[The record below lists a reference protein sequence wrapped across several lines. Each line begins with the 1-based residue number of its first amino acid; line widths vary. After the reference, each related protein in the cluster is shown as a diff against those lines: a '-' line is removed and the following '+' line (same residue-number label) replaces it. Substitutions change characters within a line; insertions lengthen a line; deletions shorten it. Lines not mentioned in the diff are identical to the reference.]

1 MHESSKTLENRSNFV
16 LQKRFFPFFLTQ
28 CSGAFNDNL
37 YKNLMV
43 LLVTFNAQRYTTLD
57 PALVANLAAG
67 LFILPYVLF
76 SAPAGQLADA
86 MNKAR
91 IMRGVKI
98 AEIGI
103 MGLASAGF
111 FLHSLPLLLGALFL
125 MGVHSTVFGPVKYA
139 VLPQVL
145 SERELLGGNAWVEM
159 GTFVSILL
167 GTLAAGY
174 MSTHGDQ
181 PELLSLSIVMTAVLG
196 FVFSSAIPD
205 TGEPKAR
212 PALSFH
218 PGATRRLIRQTK
230 NQTRVWHSVVA
241 ISWFWL
247 MGSVLLAQLPAIV
260 KDILQLG
267 SNEVT
272 GLLAAFSVSVGVG
285 SLLCEKLLRG
295 EVKLAI
301 VPWAGAGIS
310 AFSIH
315 LGLSNAQWAMLDLSL
330 IGIFSGLFIVPLYT
344 LIQKESPRDTTSSAI
359 AANNIMNAFY
369 MVGGAVATIG
379 LLSVGLD
386 ALQVVAVSGV
396 LNIVFLVWWVRRLG

>member
-1 MHESSKTLENRSNFV
+1 
-16 LQKRFFPFFLTQ
+16 
-28 CSGAFNDNL
+28 
-37 YKNLMV
+37 
-43 LLVTFNAQRYTTLD
+43 
-57 PALVANLAAG
+57 
-67 LFILPYVLF
+67 
-76 SAPAGQLADA
+76 
-86 MNKAR
+86 
-91 IMRGVKI
+91 
-98 AEIGI
+98 
-103 MGLASAGF
+103 
-111 FLHSLPLLLGALFL
+111 LHSLPLLLGALFL
-125 MGVHSTVFGPVKYA
+125 MGIHSTVFGPVKYA

-196 FVFSSAIPD
+196 FLFSSAIPD

-218 PGATRRLIRQTK
+218 PGATRRLIQQTK
-230 NQTRVWHSVVA
+230 NQRRVWHSVVA

-260 KDILQLG
+260 KEILQLG

-295 EVKLAI
+295 EVKLGI

-310 AFSIH
+310 VFSIH

-330 IGIFSGLFIVPLYT
+330 IGICSGLFIVPLYT
-344 LIQKESPRDTTSSAI
+344 LVQKESPRDATSSAI

-379 LLSVGLD
+379 LLSVGLN
-386 ALQVVAVSGV
+386 ALQVVVVSGV

>member
-1 MHESSKTLENRSNFV
+1 MREHLTTLENRSSFV
-16 LQKRFFPFFLTQ
+16 FQKRFFPFFLTQ

-43 LLVTFNAQRYTTLD
+43 LLVTFNAQRYTSLD

-86 MNKAR
+86 MNKAS

-103 MGLASAGF
+103 MLVASLGF
-111 FLHSLPLLLGALFL
+111 YLHSLSLLLGALFL
-125 MGVHSTVFGPVKYA
+125 MGIHSTVFGPVKYA

-196 FVFSSAIPD
+196 FLFSSAIPD

-218 PGATRRLIRQTK
+218 PGATRRLIQQTK

-344 LIQKESPRDTTSSAI
+344 LVQKESPRDATSSAI

-369 MVGGAVATIG
+369 MVAGAVATIG
-379 LLSVGLD
+379 LLSVGFN